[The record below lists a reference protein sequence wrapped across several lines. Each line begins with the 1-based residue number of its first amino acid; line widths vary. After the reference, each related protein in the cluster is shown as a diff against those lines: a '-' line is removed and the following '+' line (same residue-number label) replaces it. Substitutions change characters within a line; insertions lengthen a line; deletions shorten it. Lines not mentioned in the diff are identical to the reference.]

1 MLLIRNLFLGSLGV
15 GIIAYLGICVS
26 LSLWQNRLIFKPSST
41 IEITPEELN
50 LPHEEIWLPVP
61 NKGKG
66 ENSPKMHGFWFPS
79 TSPNSPV
86 ILYLH
91 GNGGNVTSNLNHAK
105 RFHSL
110 GFAVLVMDYRGYGK
124 SGGDFP
130 TEQQVYQDTQI
141 MWDYLV
147 QGRGINPKDIIIYGH
162 SLGGAIAIDLASK
175 NPHMAGLII
184 QGSFTSMVDMVDFLG
199 IYDLF
204 PNDLILNQKFDS
216 LSKLKSLQVPL
227 LFIHGEE
234 DDIVPASMSNTLFDV
249 AIAPKSLWLVEGANH
264 NDVAKV
270 SGDKYLQKI
279 LEFRDLVMGKSSQDR
294 TLSISN

>member
-1 MLLIRNLFLGSLGV
+1 MLMIRNLFLGSVGV
-15 GIIAYLGICVS
+15 GIIAYLGICLS

-41 IEITPEELN
+41 IEITPEELS
-50 LPHEEIWLPVP
+50 LPYQEIWLPVP
-61 NKGKG
+61 NQG
-66 ENSPKMHGFWFPS
+66 ENSPKMHGFWLPN

-91 GNGGNVTSNLNHAK
+91 GNGGNVSSNLWHAK

-110 GFAVLVMDYRGYGK
+110 GFAVLLVDYRGYGK

-130 TEQQVYQDTQI
+130 TEQQVYEDAQI

-147 QGRGINPKDIIIYGH
+147 QERGIKPHDIIVYGH

-175 NPHMAGLII
+175 NPQMAGLII
-184 QGSFTSMVDMVDFLG
+184 QGSFTSMADMVDFLG
-199 IYDLF
+199 TYDLF
-204 PNDLILNQKFDS
+204 PNGFILNQKFDS
-216 LSKLKSLQVPL
+216 ISKLKSLQVPL
-227 LFIHGEE
+227 LFIHGEY
-234 DDIVPASMSNTLFDV
+234 DDIVPALMSKTLFDT
-249 AIAPKSLWLVEGANH
+249 AIAPKGLWLVDGANH

-279 LEFRDLVMGKSSQDR
+279 LEFKDLVLGKSSKDR
-294 TLSISN
+294 TLTITH